1 MVVKGLFKPVCEV
14 DVAEGVDV
22 GGTGEVVVVV
32 EEGGMAAVEKLVL
45 SSDFLVTCY
54 SISGSCLGI

>member
-1 MVVKGLFKPVCEV
+1 MVEV
-14 DVAEGVDV
+14 AVVEMAEGVDV
-22 GGTGEVVVVV
+22 GVTGEVVVVV

>member
-1 MVVKGLFKPVCEV
+1 MVEV
-14 DVAEGVDV
+14 AVVEMAEGVDV
-22 GGTGEVVVVV
+22 GVTGEEVVV

>member
-1 MVVKGLFKPVCEV
+1 MGMVEV
-14 DVAEGVDV
+14 AVVEMAEGVDV
-22 GGTGEVVVVV
+22 GVTGEVVVVV

>member
-1 MVVKGLFKPVCEV
+1 MVEV
-14 DVAEGVDV
+14 AVVEMAEGVDV
-22 GGTGEVVVVV
+22 RVTGAVAVVV
-32 EEGGMAAVEKLVL
+32 EERGMAAVEKLVL